1 MIRVIIILILER
13 IISNII
19 NVMIINEIFS
29 KNNLMIYY
37 LFLTYR

>member
-1 MIRVIIILILER
+1 MIRVIIILILGR